1 MKKYPYLSL
10 CLIVLLIFSSFGGY
24 LPSTKAQADSLLES
38 PLISAD
44 KSVHFSYDNATAEE
58 VKVAGSF
65 TDWQNGALSMEK
77 DENNRWSLT
86 VPNLEA
92 GVYQYKFIIDNEW
105 ITDPANKELADGNSK
120 LIVPG
125 LNLDLLPVKVE
136 KNTSYPLEANL
147 VKKDGSIQKISQL
160 TWSLKEKVEGI
171 ELINGQLIVHEN
183 VKANDSFI
191 LVGEKDGE
199 KAEKKI
205 EIVGDMYTYT
215 INYYRLDENY
225 EKWDLWIYNSGLQD
239 GGFSFTK
246 EENDPFKFISGEF
259 SFPEKDITI
268 IPRKGNWE
276 TQDTENTIAI
286 AEGKQMEEAWII
298 EGLDTVFYSKEEA
311 IKAIEDLKGNH
322 YERRHIQFMYDRMDQ
337 NYTDWNVWVWGT
349 GVKDDQI
356 DFDQNLHGMAT
367 ATINV
372 SEVTQSVGFI
382 LRKGENWDTEIKEGN
397 GDRYIPL
404 NKTDL
409 ITKVYVTSGQDDL
422 YIVPEVTGPVL
433 TDGNATFYY
442 RDKELYAKNE
452 MEKIEKV
459 ELQFNGKRYKM
470 TNETKNERYSY
481 TLENIPKGN
490 HQYSFI
496 VTMNGVETEVTDPYN
511 TIDGLSTLAY
521 EKPDMTIHASIQPK
535 EVTYNEN
542 AVLSVYYN
550 QNKNSDIRE
559 VYADLRAIG
568 GKEKVGI
575 NPQLNEL
582 TIAIDQATTTGVKDI
597 PVTIIDVYGNIHT
610 VKAELTVK
618 ARQSVGKDD
627 FDWDEARIY
636 FMLTDRFFDGDSS
649 NNDPY
654 KIGYDSSKPGTYHG
668 GDFKGITQRLDYLE
682 NLGINTIWI
691 NPIVENIQYDV
702 RYDNPDT
709 PYYAY
714 HGYWASNFEKLN
726 PHFGTME
733 DFHELIDAAHERGI
747 KIMVDVVVN
756 HAGYGLKTSDAIN
769 DGKIANFPT
778 QEDRNRFAGM
788 FRDGGTD
795 TVQGELSGLP
805 DLLTE
810 NEEVRKQIIN
820 WQTSW
825 IEKSKTAKG
834 NTIDYFR
841 VDTVKH
847 VENTTWMSFKNEL
860 TKIMPSFKLIGEA
873 WGAQVN
879 DDQGYLNS
887 GMMDSLLDF
896 DFKYLA
902 RDFANGDII
911 RVQNALEERNNK
923 LSNTGTL
930 GQFLGSH
937 DEDGFLESVGG
948 DVGKL
953 KLAAALQI
961 TSKGQPVI
969 YYGEELGLSGA
980 NNYPYYD
987 NRYSIDWNVTENNEV
1002 LAHYTKLLNAR
1013 KEYSDVFSKG
1023 TRSQIT
1029 GSDAEGYSVFKREYL
1044 NQQVFVGLNTK
1055 ESATEVT
1062 FEVPFAKEAVDL
1074 YSGKTY
1080 PITDSQITVILP
1092 SRDDGGTILLV
1103 DAKKAEPTQPAIPET
1118 PETSEETDT
1127 DTPPASDGKNTETP
1141 VLEDSKQSDS
1151 QLVSEPTEK
1160 QNIGKGESLPN
1171 TATASY
1177 NLVLIG
1183 LGLLL
1188 IGAIIVLVQ
1197 RKKRASN

>member
-24 LPSTKAQADSLLES
+24 LPSTKAQADSLLDS
-38 PLISAD
+38 PVVGAD
-44 KSVHFSYDNATAEE
+44 KSVQFSYDNATAEE
-58 VKVAGSF
+58 VVVAGSF
-65 TDWQNGALSMEK
+65 TDWQNGAISMEK
-77 DENNRWSLT
+77 DENGRWTLI

-92 GVYQYKFIIDNEW
+92 GVYQYKFIVDNEW
-105 ITDPANKELADGNSK
+105 ITDPANQELEDGNSK

-136 KNTSYPLEANL
+136 KNKSYPLEANL
-147 VKKDGSIQKISQL
+147 VKKDGSIQKMTQL

-171 ELINGQLIVHEN
+171 ELVNGQLIVHDT

-191 LVGEKDGE
+191 LLAEKDGE

-205 EIVGDMYTYT
+205 EIAFDMYTYN

-239 GGFSFTK
+239 AGYSFTK
-246 EENDPFKFISGEF
+246 ESNDTYKFISGAY
-259 SFPEKDITI
+259 SFPENDITI

-276 TQDTENTIAI
+276 AQDTENSIAI
-286 AEGKQMEEAWII
+286 AEGKRTADAWII
-298 EGLDTVFYSKEEA
+298 EGLETVFYTKEEA
-311 IKAIEDLKGNH
+311 IKAIQELKGNY

-337 NYTDWNVWVWGT
+337 DYTDWNVWVWGT

-382 LRKGENWDTEIKEGN
+382 LRKGENWDTVIKEGN

-433 TDGNATFYY
+433 AGGNATFYF

-481 TLENIPKGN
+481 ILENIPEGN

-511 TIDGLSTLAY
+511 TIDGQSTLAY
-521 EKPDMTIHASIQPK
+521 EKPDITIHASIQPK

-542 AVLSVYYN
+542 AVLTVDYN

-582 TIAIDQATTTGVKDI
+582 TLAIDQATTTGVKDI
-597 PVTIIDVYGNIHT
+597 PVTIIDEYGNIHT
-610 VKAELTVK
+610 VKAEITVK

-654 KIGYDSSKPGTYHG
+654 NIGYDSSKPGTYHG

-810 NEEVRKQIIN
+810 KEEVRKQIID

-834 NTIDYFR
+834 NSIDYFR

-847 VENTTWMSFKNEL
+847 VENTTWMNFKNEL

-953 KLAAALQI
+953 MLAAALQI

-987 NRYSIDWNVTENNEV
+987 NRYSIDWNLTENNEI
-1002 LAHYTKLLNAR
+1002 LAHYTKLLNTR

-1055 ESATEVT
+1055 ETATEVT

-1080 PITDSQITVILP
+1080 PITDSQVTLSLP
-1092 SRDDGGTILLV
+1092 SREDGGTILLV
-1103 DAKKAEPTQPAIPET
+1103 DKEKAEPSQPVTPEIPSTPEEIDTVTPPTSDGNSAET
-1118 PETSEETDT
+1118 PD
-1127 DTPPASDGKNTETP
+1127 
-1141 VLEDSKQSDS
+1141 LEDSKQPASKP
-1151 QLVSEPTEK
+1151 VTEPAEK
-1160 QNIGKGESLPN
+1160 QNTGKGESLPN

-1177 NLVLIG
+1177 TLVLIG
-1183 LGLLL
+1183 LSLLL
-1188 IGAIIVLVQ
+1188 VGAIIVIVQ

>member
-44 KSVHFSYDNATAEE
+44 KSVQFSYDNATAKE

-65 TDWQNGALSMEK
+65 SDWQNGALSMEK

-92 GVYQYKFIIDNEW
+92 GVYQYKFIVDNEW

-160 TWSLKEKVEGI
+160 TWSLKEIVEGI

-191 LVGEKDGE
+191 LVAEKDGE
-199 KAEKKI
+199 KVEKKI

-286 AEGKQMEEAWII
+286 AEGKQMAEAWII

-382 LRKGENWDTEIKEGN
+382 LRKGENWDTAIKEGN

-409 ITKVYVTSGQDDL
+409 ITKVYATSGQDDL

-442 RDKELYAKNE
+442 RDKELYTKNE

-481 TLENIPKGN
+481 TLENIPEGN
-490 HQYSFI
+490 HPYSFI

-542 AVLSVYYN
+542 AVLSVDYN

-597 PVTIIDVYGNIHT
+597 PVTIIDEYGNIHT

-654 KIGYDSSKPGTYHG
+654 NIGYDSSKPGTYHG

-756 HAGYGLKTSDAIN
+756 HAGYGLKTNDAIN

-961 TSKGQPVI
+961 TAKGQPVI

-987 NRYSIDWNVTENNEV
+987 NRYSIDWNVTENNEI
-1002 LAHYTKLLNAR
+1002 LAHYTKLLNTR

-1023 TRSQIT
+1023 TRSQIS
-1029 GSDAEGYSVFKREYL
+1029 GSDVEGYSVFKREYS

-1055 ESATEVT
+1055 ETATEVT
-1062 FEVPFAKEAVDL
+1062 FKIPFAEEAVDL

-1103 DAKKAEPTQPAIPET
+1103 DAKKARPTQPAIPET
-1118 PETSEETDT
+1118 PETSEEIDT
-1127 DTPPASDGKNTETP
+1127 ETPPVSDGKNTETP

>member
-10 CLIVLLIFSSFGGY
+10 CLIVLLIFSSLGGY
-24 LPSTKAQADSLLES
+24 LPSTKAQADSLLDS

-44 KSVHFSYDNATAEE
+44 KSVQFFYENTTAEE

-77 DENNRWSLT
+77 DENGRWSLT
-86 VPNLEA
+86 VPNLAA
-92 GVYQYKFIIDNEW
+92 GVYQYKFIVDNEW
-105 ITDPANKELADGNSK
+105 ITDPSNKELADGNSK

-136 KNTSYPLEANL
+136 KNKSYPLEANL
-147 VKKDGSIQKISQL
+147 VKKDGSIQKITQL

-171 ELINGQLIVHEN
+171 ELVNGQLIVHDN
-183 VKANDSFI
+183 VKANDTFI
-191 LVGEKDGE
+191 LLAEKDGE

-225 EKWDLWIYNSGLQD
+225 DKWDLWIYNSGLQD
-239 GGFSFTK
+239 AGYSFTK
-246 EENDPFKFISGEF
+246 EINDPFKFISGEF
-259 SFPEKDITI
+259 SFPEQDITI

-276 TQDTENTIAI
+276 AQDTENTIAI
-286 AEGKQMEEAWII
+286 AEGKQTTDAWII
-298 EGLDTVFYSKEEA
+298 EGLETVFYSKEEA
-311 IKAIEDLKGNH
+311 IKAIQELKGNN

-337 NYTDWNVWVWGT
+337 DYTDWNVWVWGT

-356 DFDQNLHGMAT
+356 DFDQNLRGMAT

-382 LRKGENWDTEIKEGN
+382 LRKGENWDTAIKEGN

-470 TNETKNERYSY
+470 TNETKNERFSY
-481 TLENIPKGN
+481 TLENIPEGN
-490 HQYSFI
+490 HPYSFI
-496 VTMNGVETEVTDPYN
+496 VTINGSETEVTDPYN
-511 TIDGLSTLAY
+511 TIDGQSTLAY
-521 EKPDMTIHASIQPK
+521 ERPDMTIHANIQPK

-542 AVLSVYYN
+542 AVLTIDFN
-550 QNKNSDIRE
+550 HKTNSDVRE

-568 GKEKVGI
+568 GKEKVVI
-575 NPQLNEL
+575 DPQLKEL
-582 TIAIDQATTTGVKDI
+582 TIAIDQNATTGVKEI
-597 PVTIIDVYGNIHT
+597 PVSIIDVYGNIHT
-610 VKAELTVK
+610 EKAEITVK

-654 KIGYDSSKPGTYHG
+654 NIGYDTSKPGTYHG
-668 GDFKGITQRLDYLE
+668 GDFKGITQKLDYLE
-682 NLGINTIWI
+682 QLGINTIWI
-691 NPIVENIQYDV
+691 NPIVENVQYDV
-702 RYDNPDT
+702 RYENPDT

-810 NEEVRKQIIN
+810 NAEVRKQIID

-902 RDFANGDII
+902 QDFANGDIT
-911 RVQNALEERNNK
+911 RVQSALEERNNK

-961 TSKGQPVI
+961 TAKGQPVI

-987 NRYSIDWNVTENNEV
+987 NRYSIDWNLTENNEI

-1029 GSDAEGYSVFKREYL
+1029 GSDTEGYTVFKREYL

-1055 ESATEVT
+1055 ETATEVT
-1062 FEVPFAKEAVDL
+1062 FDVPFAKEAVDL

-1080 PITDSQITVILP
+1080 PITDNQVTLSLP

-1103 DAKKAEPTQPAIPET
+1103 DAEKTEPTQPAVPET
-1118 PETSEETDT
+1118 PSTSEEIDT
-1127 DTPPASDGKNTETP
+1127 ETPPASDGKSTETP
-1141 VLEDSKQSDS
+1141 VLEDSKPSDS
-1151 QLVSEPTEK
+1151 KLVSEPVGK

-1183 LGLLL
+1183 LSLLL
-1188 IGAIIVLVQ
+1188 VGAMIVIMQ
-1197 RKKRASN
+1197 RKKRGSN